1 MLQNEYKQE
10 KQHELK
16 LRMQTL
22 NLPLPPPWI
31 FCLLNNITENWKWK
45 FFVAQ
50 TNFAALHSELPI
62 NMQMVLISVFG
73 SPSSTPHQ
81 RFVKC
86 CCSETV
92 TFESDYFEG
101 HNKRSY
107 NSVQSKYPNK

>member
-1 MLQNEYKQE
+1 MDANIEFTTSMNFLSP
-10 KQHELK
+10 KQHY
-16 LRMQTL
+16 
-22 NLPLPPPWI
+22 
-31 FCLLNNITENWKWK
+31 WKWK
-45 FFVAQ
+45 FLVAQ

-73 SPSSTPHQ
+73 RPSSTPHQ

-86 CCSETV
+86 CSSETV